1 MPAMEKISPETK
13 PARDLVIGDRVML
26 DRDELDAR
34 LVTYVALHK
43 SESQPGVTLVRVDS
57 ADRWGWKRMRLL
69 DLDEPVTLYPEP
81 RSARTHLANLA
92 LDEVETKL
100 GVRA

>member
-1 MPAMEKISPETK
+1 MDTVTPDTK
-13 PARDLVIGDRVML
+13 PARDLVVGDRVML

-34 LVTYVALHK
+34 LVTHVAPYK

-69 DLDEPVTLYPEP
+69 DLDEPVALYPEP

-92 LDEVETKL
+92 LDEVEAKL
-100 GVRA
+100 ARA